1 MSSAVLELDA
11 ATFAEELA
19 GSPVPVLVEFWAEW
33 CPPCRLLS
41 PVLDSI
47 AADYADR
54 IRVGKI
60 NADDHPELA
69 RRYDVMSV
77 PTVLTFKDGQ
87 LQQRLVG
94 ARSRAR
100 LLEDL
105 GEFLS
110 S

>member
-11 ATFAEELA
+11 VTLAEELA

-47 AADYADR
+47 ATDYADR
-54 IRVGKI
+54 LRVGKI
-60 NADDHPELA
+60 NSDDHPELA

-77 PTVLTFKDGQ
+77 PTVLAFKDGE

-94 ARSRAR
+94 ARSRVR

-105 GEFLS
+105 AELLS

>member
-11 ATFAEELA
+11 VTFEEELA

-60 NADDHPELA
+60 NSDDHPELA

-77 PTVLTFKDGQ
+77 PTVLAFKDGEQ
-87 LQQRLVG
+87 RLRLVG
-94 ARSRAR
+94 ARSRVR

-105 GEFLS
+105 GELLS